1 MKAKRYVYAGTIAL
15 GVAAGGVALMTPL
28 VEPAAAPPRNAAL
41 VAPTFKVDPFWPKPL
56 PDNWVTGEVGG
67 TCIDSQDHVFIVT
80 RGFQTGGLASPEGFG
95 GADTKTGTLDGTF
108 RSKASPPVIEF
119 DPEGNVAHAWG
130 NPALMPAGSV
140 GPAGN
145 SVAGQNA
152 VLPNGIHGCYVDY
165 EDNVWIAGNGDGVVQ
180 KWSHDG
186 SALLLQIGTKFLC
199 DDGVGGPGMPCTG
212 TGGGNVM
219 RTGNSHTLLSLPAD
233 MAVDPANGD
242 IYIADGYGNHRV
254 VVFDRNGAYLRQM
267 GSVGS
272 GPGQFTAGDGGH
284 PHCVVLPKKGYVYA
298 CDRGQDRINVY
309 SKAGAFLRDIPIVPG
324 TAAIGT
330 AGSAW
335 DVDFSPDAMQSF
347 MYESDGGNEIMWIMD
362 HAKALTGVSPAG
374 MPNPAI
380 LGGFGRPGHMAG
392 DFTFLHMMAIDSR
405 GNLYAGETVGGRRIQ
420 KFTLVVCPGNSQDR
434 GNAGAG
440 ECPGHSQR

>member
-1 MKAKRYVYAGTIAL
+1 M
-15 GVAAGGVALMTPL
+15 
-28 VEPAAAPPRNAAL
+28 
-41 VAPTFKVDPFWPKPL
+41 
-56 PDNWVTGEVGG
+56 
-67 TCIDSQDHVFIVT
+67 
-80 RGFQTGGLASPEGFG
+80 
-95 GADTKTGTLDGTF
+95 
-108 RSKASPPVIEF
+108 
-119 DPEGNVAHAWG
+119 
-130 NPALMPAGSV
+130 
-140 GPAGN
+140 
-145 SVAGQNA
+145 
-152 VLPNGIHGCYVDY
+152 
-165 EDNVWIAGNGDGVVQ
+165 
-180 KWSHDG
+180 
-186 SALLLQIGTKFLC
+186 
-199 DDGVGGPGMPCTG
+199 
-212 TGGGNVM
+212 
-219 RTGNSHTLLSLPAD
+219 
-233 MAVDPANGD
+233 
-242 IYIADGYGNHRV
+242 
-254 VVFDRNGAYLRQM
+254 
-267 GSVGS
+267 
-272 GPGQFTAGDGGH
+272 
-284 PHCVVLPKKGYVYA
+284 
-298 CDRGQDRINVY
+298 
-309 SKAGAFLRDIPIVPG
+309 RDIPIVPG